1 MLRIIFFLK
10 LFFVSTE
17 IRDIFGLLD
26 NSPQPALPPKQNQA
40 AAATTASGAARPSSE
55 QRERIS
61 NSLIALPRPPSRH
74 GSAIAAAASG
84 QQQQRNSRTS
94 PSPAPL
100 SLARQDSSSLS
111 VAPQQQQQQQQPSSS
126 SHSASFGT
134 SRGPS
139 PLTLGLSDV
148 VPLAVAFQEICH
160 ACFRG
165 ADEDGCQ
172 VRLIGD
178 MMVSFPAGIVQLVA
192 SNPNPAPLQF
202 RIKNAGGLESVVP
215 NKHLISQ

>member
-1 MLRIIFFLK
+1 MFRIILFLK

-111 VAPQQQQQQQQPSSS
+111 VAPQQQQQQSSS

-192 SNPNPAPLQF
+192 SNPYPAQLQF
-202 RIKNAGGLESVVP
+202 MIKIAGVLESVVP
-215 NKHLISQ
+215 NKHLISK